1 MGEVY
6 EAVHVTT
13 GEPAAV
19 KLLHPH
25 VLAQSELVE
34 RFVREARI
42 VSRLTAPNVVRV
54 LEVSGPESRVPYLA
68 MERLTGTDL
77 ADYLR
82 EHKRMSG
89 RAVVAMLRQVG
100 AGLEA
105 AHAAG
110 VVHRDLKPRN
120 LFLTRPGGDWK
131 ILDFGVARVA
141 GEETLTIDQIV
152 GTPNYMAPEQASG
165 RPVTPRTDLF
175 ALGVIV
181 YRVMT
186 GRPAF
191 EGESTAEIIYKVVHA
206 MPPRPTA
213 VASIPEGFDSVL
225 AIALAKDP
233 GDRFETAQ
241 RLADAADAAVRGEL
255 DAALLERAGRL
266 LGRLPWAD
274 A

>member
-1 MGEVY
+1 M
-6 EAVHVTT
+6 
-13 GEPAAV
+13 P
-19 KLLHPH
+19 
-25 VLAQSELVE
+25 VE
-34 RFVREARI
+34 EFVFIGFLPSRPSQRI
-42 VSRLTAPNVVRV
+42 TSHA
-54 LEVSGPESRVPYLA
+54 
-68 MERLTGTDL
+68 
-77 ADYLR
+77 
-82 EHKRMSG
+82 SG
-89 RAVVAMLRQVG
+89 RA
-100 AGLEA
+100 
-105 AHAAG
+105 
-110 VVHRDLKPRN
+110 
-120 LFLTRPGGDWK
+120 
-131 ILDFGVARVA
+131 
-141 GEETLTIDQIV
+141 
-152 GTPNYMAPEQASG
+152 
-165 RPVTPRTDLF
+165 VTPRTDLF

-213 VASIPEGFDSVL
+213 VASIPDGFDAVL

-255 DAALLERAGRL
+255 DAALLERAERL